1 MNESLITP
9 AINDDDQES
18 KLISLAFSQAQKELE
33 EQSASSQVVTHFLRL
48 GSQRAKIELQKL
60 VLENQLL
67 EEKIISERS
76 AQDLSES
83 VQEVIAALKSYTYTP
98 PGEDDAPVF

>member
-1 MNESLITP
+1 MSETIITP
-9 AINDDDQES
+9 AINDEDQES

-60 VLENQLL
+60 TLENQLL
-67 EEKIISERS
+67 EEKIISERRN
-76 AQDLSES
+76 QDLSDS
-83 VQEVIAALKSYTYTP
+83 VQQVLAALKSYTYTP
-98 PGEDDAPVF
+98 PGEEDASVF